1 MHHGVSWSNV
11 VENVAYVVLLF
22 PFSLSLPLFLSL
34 PLSLFFHL
42 LSRSQRDVTGE
53 KERRLRRLQEL
64 EEKLKRVE
72 SEMKTADNDRNQF
85 HHAMMRSAEAY
96 KEKE

>member
-1 MHHGVSWSNV
+1 M
-11 VENVAYVVLLF
+11 
-22 PFSLSLPLFLSL
+22 
-34 PLSLFFHL
+34 
-42 LSRSQRDVTGE
+42 TGE
-53 KERRLRRLQEL
+53 KERRLRRLQER

>member
-1 MHHGVSWSNV
+1 MWYRMWHPLYYRSLS
-11 VENVAYVVLLF
+11 F
-22 PFSLSLPLFLSL
+22 STTFSLS
-34 PLSLFFHL
+34 LSLFFHSC
-42 LSRSQRDVTGE
+42 SRSQRDVTGE